1 MATCSERGQGWSGNY
16 PNCVYNP
23 GQLNTGATG
32 QDQFTGTVE
41 SLGYG
46 TELAGSTFEQD
57 WEQFFDPY
65 EQEAEERL
73 TTAAGVDI
81 GQLES
86 AWDLEKKGFGKQ
98 WAGKMGQLS
107 SEAQLGMR
115 KAFGLGRGLRGGSGL
130 AYSGTAAERERTAT
144 SDVLG
149 SYRRSFGLG
158 KSAYEQAMETGALR
172 LGQATTDI
180 YQGLEQDVYGL
191 RDAWKTGQRSNLNTI
206 LGMDIWGGGTGL
218 PGGGSEQ
225 EEWEEQNQT
234 TCCDGETVQM
244 AALCGP
250 GNMPGQCD
258 DTGNDSGGN
267 PPGDTNPCPD
277 SDFSYQCPDGTCV
290 NSQLECLG

>member
-1 MATCSERGQGWSGNY
+1 MEKYIYRGKLDRVVDGDTIDAYIDVGFDIWLKKRVRFNGIDTWESRTRDLAEKAKGLEAKARLIELLDK
-16 PNCVYNP
+16 VSAKP
-23 GQLNTGATG
+23 GY
-32 QDQFTGTVE
+32 F
-41 SLGYG
+41 
-46 TELAGSTFEQD
+46 
-57 WEQFFDPY
+57 
-65 EQEAEERL
+65 R
-73 TTAAGVDI
+73 I
-81 GQLES
+81 
-86 AWDLEKKGFGKQ
+86 
-98 WAGKMGQLS
+98 
-107 SEAQLGMR
+107 
-115 KAFGLGRGLRGGSGL
+115 
-130 AYSGTAAERERTAT
+130 
-144 SDVLG
+144 
-149 SYRRSFGLG
+149 RSFGLG